1 MAFISASTIANS
13 LVSWNFFKSD
23 IFFTSVSA
31 KSNSV
36 FNLASLTAV
45 SVFLSI
51 VDDER
56 DVLLLV
62 RDLVV
67 HKPLLEIFE
76 DSVLLEI
83 ELPRS
88 FLISAIL

>member
-1 MAFISASTIANS
+1 MAFISASAIANS

-23 IFFTSVSA
+23 IFFASVSA
-31 KSNSV
+31 KSSSV

-56 DVLLLV
+56 DVLSLV

-67 HKPLLEIFE
+67 RKPLLERFE
-76 DSVLLEI
+76 GPVLLEI
-83 ELPRS
+83 ALPYS
-88 FLISAIL
+88 FLVSAIL

>member
-1 MAFISASTIANS
+1 MAFISAPAIANS
-13 LVSWNFFKSD
+13 SVSWNFFKSD
-23 IFFTSVSA
+23 IFFASVSA

-51 VDDER
+51 VDD
-56 DVLLLV
+56 V

-67 HKPLLEIFE
+67 RKPLLERFE
-76 DSVLLEI
+76 GSVLLEI
-83 ELPRS
+83 VLPLS
-88 FLISAIL
+88 SLISAIL